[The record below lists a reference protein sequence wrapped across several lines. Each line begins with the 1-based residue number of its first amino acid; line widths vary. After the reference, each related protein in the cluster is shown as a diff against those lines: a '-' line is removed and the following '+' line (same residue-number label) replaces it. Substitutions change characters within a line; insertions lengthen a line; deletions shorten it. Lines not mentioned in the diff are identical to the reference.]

1 MSFTKAGSL
10 DSQGA
15 PVMRNSIITNSV
27 ALVVSDSVKNV
38 SGFLALGTAGVAVFG
53 HVDSIVT
60 FKDTGMETTGVA
72 GSESGSYVGAFTAAS
87 DNQTVAKVSGKCDI
101 SQETL
106 YSAEL
111 DATIGT
117 TTGSNLLNYRLDLID
132 EDTLDESSA
141 VTTTAQYYNWGVDPL
156 NSARIIVSIFES
168 EVFNT

>member
-1 MSFTKAGSL
+1 MAFNNAGSL
-10 DSQGA
+10 DTHGA
-15 PVMRNSIITNSV
+15 PVLRNSIITNSV
-27 ALVVSDSVKNV
+27 VLVVNDSVKNA

-60 FKDTGMETTGVA
+60 NKDMGMETTGVA
-72 GSESGSYVGAFTAAS
+72 GAASGSFINSFTAAS
-87 DNQTVAKVSGKCDI
+87 DNQTVAMFKGKCDI
-101 SQETL
+101 SQMTL
-106 YSAEL
+106 RSAEL
-111 DATIGT
+111 DDTIAT
-117 TTGSNLLNYRLDLID
+117 TTGSNLLGYRLDLID